1 MEAHL
6 IESGLIT
13 YAAPVSGEPVIR
25 LARVWQTDGK
35 RVVVVTD
42 PHSGPG
48 RPVVSALEEVRA
60 KVASPDG
67 GPTFLVVHHPADV
80 IGDDRYLAYPSDDP
94 EDFRIISVE
103 EMQEVT
109 GGTLDA
115 TAPVGTADRQE
126 YRDMLRGTP
135 FATFVPAGPV
145 EPVVPTTFDPRWA
158 RYRSNVVHELDDL
171 VARSFGD

>member
-35 RVVVVTD
+35 RLVIVTD
-42 PHSGPG
+42 PHNAPG
-48 RPVVSALEEVRA
+48 RPVVSALKDVRA
-60 KVASPDG
+60 KVAGRDG
-67 GPTFLVVHHPADV
+67 GPTFLVVHHPSDI

-103 EMQEVT
+103 EMRRAT
-109 GGTLDA
+109 GGTLDT

-126 YRDMLRGTP
+126 YRDMLRGMGS
-135 FATFVPAGPV
+135 AMYIPAGPV
-145 EPVVPTTFDPRWA
+145 EPVVPGPAAPAPR
-158 RYRSNVVHELDDL
+158 RSSQRLRR
-171 VARSFGD
+171 RS